1 MKIRITLA
9 TLFSLVVLFSFG
21 QGVKFSRDMA
31 PAEGWVKAPE
41 KPYRE
46 EICIN
51 GYWEFQPLKVPGNW
65 KRDLGV
71 PPELTIPEDSK
82 WEKVKIKIPS
92 PWNANSILHDK
103 TGGGMDSRT
112 YPSYPES
119 WNSAK
124 MGWLR
129 KKVTIPESW
138 KGKTIS
144 LRLQAVA
151 GDCRIMV
158 NNKEIAQQF
167 ENALPNEYDITEAIE
182 WGKENEILLGIR
194 DAKLNNL
201 KGKYGSITYPTGSFW
216 LMDAIGVWQDVFVLA
231 KPNVHITDIFFQPQ
245 VKQDV
250 LLVDVELVNN
260 SGKKQEVQ
268 VQLPIYEW
276 INKTDL
282 SKQNMLMAPEI
293 SWSLGEEAMKLSSV
307 KVVLEPN
314 QKKNITLKA
323 DVKGRL
329 KKWEL
334 WTRGNPNLYAGVAQ
348 LQTGKNTID
357 KYYQR
362 FGWRDIKI
370 ENGHVMLNGRREQ
383 LMHEGW
389 HFTGIPTLTRRYVWA
404 WYTIAKDA
412 HVNLVRPHAMPY
424 PSFFYDMAD
433 EMGMLLMDE
442 SGIFGSH
449 VGFNYESDLFWER
462 NQKHIESLVRRD
474 RNHPSVMGWSVSN
487 EVRCVL
493 VWQAKND
500 PDFQQKIYD
509 KIFDLT
515 KIARS
520 LDPTRDWVQSDG
532 DKDLDGRLG
541 VYTIHTG
548 GAYSDVIPKNK
559 PWGVTEG
566 GSSYYGKAGYYEP
579 FVGDRSYRSFN
590 DRMDGLAIEDYNL
603 IRTLRKD
610 SADVLNV
617 WNLVWH
623 GLKPLPLGL
632 KNPAAK
638 VLKLTDGVL
647 FEPYVE
653 GKPGIQPE
661 RIAPYS
667 LTVNPGYDSS
677 LPLLNPYPLYTAMQS
692 AMSPNGSL
700 ACKWDQRDKQ
710 MNEIKAPEINNP
722 IDQVGFVGDK
732 QARIY
737 SNLKSIG
744 VPVVESDKLNKFLI
758 IDVTTIDEKSIEDV
772 KKEADKVINNG
783 GTVLLVGLNPEKAKI
798 VNQILP
804 TAVQCVPDK
813 ASSLIPNLN
822 DQRAASISYKELYF
836 AEDAVNKTIC
846 NYTLKG
852 DFIDKGIT
860 LLFRNNTEW
869 LRWITGGEYSKTISV
884 YRSELE
890 NKQTPVLAEY
900 KEGKGN
906 YLVSTIE
913 LEGISASHVNMYIKL
928 FKNIGLKLN
937 AKQDLTVSAFSGK
950 VLVRAL
956 SLGRFGSDDLAT
968 TLSTKYIPEETVKPK
983 QNTKEAGMPWK
994 MVTNVG
1000 DDLFIF
1006 KKMAQAGPET
1016 VFATYF
1022 SYWVFSPVDL
1032 SDLLNSGPDL
1042 PQVTLQ
1048 IIVNSDAKV
1057 LMNGRPLKVTKAD
1070 KDDSRKRITYNSI
1083 PLRQGWNQF
1092 LIKAVSDSF
1101 AQPNQGSIR
1110 VTMESNNKTFDEQ
1123 LKSAIEN

>member
-1 MKIRITLA
+1 MKIRITLTA
-9 TLFSLVVLFSFG
+9 LCTLVVLCTFG

-31 PAEGWVKAPE
+31 PAEGWVKTQE
-41 KPYRE
+41 KPYRD

-51 GYWEFQPLKVPGNW
+51 GYWEFQPVAVPKTW
-65 KRDLGV
+65 KKDLGV
-71 PPELTIPEDSK
+71 PPELTMPEDDK
-82 WEKVKIKIPS
+82 WEKVKLKIPS
-92 PWNANSILHDK
+92 PWNVNSILHDK
-103 TGGGMDSRT
+103 TGQGMDSRT

-119 WNSAK
+119 WNTVK
-124 MGWLR
+124 MGWVR

-138 KGKTIS
+138 KGKSIF
-144 LRLQAVA
+144 LHLQAVA

-167 ENALPNEYDITEAIE
+167 DNALPGEYDITNEVA
-182 WGKENEILLGIR
+182 WGKDNEILLGIR

-201 KGKYGSITYPTGSFW
+201 KGKYGAMTYPTGSFW

-245 VKQDV
+245 LKQDV
-250 LLVDVELVNN
+250 LLAEVELVNN
-260 SGKKQEVQ
+260 SNKKQEVQ
-268 VQLPIYEW
+268 IQLPVYEW

-282 SKQNMLMAPEI
+282 SKQNVLQAPEI
-293 SWSLGEEAMKLSSV
+293 SWTLGAEAMKLSSA
-307 KVVLEPN
+307 KVTLEAG
-314 QKKNITLKA
+314 QKKTVTLKA
-323 DVKGRL
+323 EVKGKL

-348 LQTGKNTID
+348 LESGKNIID

-362 FGWRDIKI
+362 FGWREVKI
-370 ENGHVMLNGRREQ
+370 EHGDVMLNGRREE

-389 HFTGIPTLTRRYVWA
+389 HFTGIPAMSRRYAWA

-412 HVNLVRPHAMPY
+412 NINLVRPHAMPY

-433 EMGMLLMDE
+433 EMGLLLMDE

-449 VGFNYESDLFWER
+449 CGFNYESDIFWQR
-462 NQKHIESLVRRD
+462 NQKHIENLVKRD

-493 VWQAKND
+493 VWQAKSD
-500 PDFQQKIYD
+500 PDFQQKTYD

-520 LDPTRDWVQSDG
+520 FDPTRDWVQSDG
-532 DKDLDGRLG
+532 DKDLEGRLG
-541 VYTIHTG
+541 VFTIHTG
-548 GAYSDVIPKNK
+548 GAYSDVIPPNK

-579 FVGDRSYRSFN
+579 FVGDRAYRSFN

-603 IRTLRKD
+603 IKTLRKD
-610 SADVLNV
+610 SADVANV

-632 KNPAAK
+632 KNPGAK
-638 VLKLTDGVL
+638 VLKLTDGVF
-647 FEPYVE
+647 FEPYTE

-667 LTVNPGYDSS
+667 LTVNPGYDTS

-692 AMSPNGSL
+692 AMATNGAV
-700 ACKWDQRDKQ
+700 ACQWDQRDKQ
-710 MNEIKAPEINNP
+710 MNQIKSPEIANP
-722 IDQVGFVGDK
+722 IDQVSFMGDK
-732 QARIY
+732 QARVFN
-737 SNLKSIG
+737 NLKSIG
-744 VPVVESDKLNKFLI
+744 VPLVEADKLNKFLV
-758 IDVTTIDEKSIEDV
+758 IDVASVDETTIKEI
-772 KKEADKVINNG
+772 KKAADKVINNG
-783 GTVLLVGLNPEKAKI
+783 GTVLLVGLTPEKTAI
-798 VNQILP
+798 ANQILP
-804 TAVQCVPDK
+804 AAVECVADK
-813 ASSLIPNLN
+813 ASSLVPNLN
-822 DQRAASISYKELYF
+822 DPRAASISYKELYF
-836 AEDAVNKTIC
+836 SEDAVNKTIC

-852 DFIDKGIT
+852 DFIVKGNS
-860 LLFRNNTEW
+860 LLLRNNTEW
-869 LRWITGGEYSKTISV
+869 IRWNTGGEYSKTISV

-890 NKQTPVLAEY
+890 NKQTPVLAEF
-900 KEGKGN
+900 KQGKGN

-913 LEGISASHVNMYIKL
+913 LEGISANHVNMYIKL

-956 SLGRFGSDDLAT
+956 SLGRFGSEDLAT
-968 TLSTKYIPEETVKPK
+968 TMSTKYIPEETVKPK

-994 MVTNVG
+994 MVSSIE
-1000 DDLFIF
+1000 DLFIY

-1016 VFATYF
+1016 FFASYF

-1042 PQVTLQ
+1042 PQVSLQ
-1048 IIVNSDAKV
+1048 VTVNSDAKV
-1057 LMNGRPLKVTKAD
+1057 FMNGRPLKVSKAD
-1070 KDDSRKRITYNSI
+1070 KDETRKKITYNSI
-1083 PLRQGWNQF
+1083 PLKQGWNQF
-1092 LIKAVSDSF
+1092 LIKAVSDSYTK
-1101 AQPNQGSIR
+1101 PDQGSIR
-1110 VTMESNNKTFDEQ
+1110 VTMESNNKAFDEQ
-1123 LKSAIEN
+1123 LKTAIEN